1 MLFQYES
8 GNDTIEIADN
18 TDLGDI
24 MITVKEDETSA
35 YPLPTQVARILIRK
49 EEIPNLINK
58 LAQSLITK

>member
-1 MLFQYES
+1 
-8 GNDTIEIADN
+8 
-18 TDLGDI
+18 